1 MRMFLKKHMGR
12 KRKDNG
18 YNKGKFKEFEYF
30 LKGLRAPLFKLFN
43 YKSKY
48 KYDCP
53 ICGYYGPFMDKN
65 NRLRAKCPKCGE
77 LERARMAMLVVNKI
91 YDDAKAAETDVLH
104 ISPENFLRKI
114 FKKKYK
120 TYISSDL
127 YREDVDHQFDIQ
139 SIPYP
144 DNSFDLVFASHVLE
158 YVKNDRQ
165 AIKEIKRVLRP
176 GGLAFLPVPML
187 HKKTIDFEERPPNK
201 RIIRE
206 TGEDYYDR
214 YREVFEEVIVYKP
227 KTFNQRFNLT
237 IDIKEKKQ
245 TNQQEIE
252 YQIPNLLPVCKS

>member
-1 MRMFLKKHMGR
+1 MGK
-12 KRKDNG
+12 KRKDSG
-18 YNKGKFKEFEYF
+18 YNKGGFKEVEYY
-30 LKGLRAPLFKLFN
+30 LKGLRAPIFKLLN
-43 YKSKY
+43 HKSKY

-53 ICGYYGPFMDKN
+53 ICDYHGPFMDKN

-77 LERARMAMLVVNKI
+77 LERARMAMLVVDQI
-91 YDDAKAAETDVLH
+91 FDETKASETDVLH

-120 TYISSDL
+120 SYISSDL

-144 DNSFDLVFASHVLE
+144 DNNFDLVFASHVLE
-158 YVKNDRQ
+158 YVENDRQ

-187 HKKTIDFEERPPNK
+187 HEKTIDFENRPQNK

-206 TGEDYYDR
+206 TGIDYFDR
-214 YREVFEEVIVYKP
+214 YREVFNEVKIYKSDS
-227 KTFNQRFNLT
+227 FDERFNLT
-237 IDIKEKKQ
+237 IDMEDISDSTLEKH
-245 TNQQEIE
+245 N
-252 YQIPNLLPVCKS
+252 YQLPNLLPVCLA

>member
-1 MRMFLKKHMGR
+1 MGR
-12 KRKDNG
+12 KRKDDG
-18 YNKGKFKEFEYF
+18 YNKGKFKEIEYF
-30 LKGLRAPLFKLFN
+30 FKGIRAPIFKLLN
-43 YKSKY
+43 HKSKF

-53 ICGYYGPFMDKN
+53 ICGYHGPFMDKN

-77 LERARMAMLVVNKI
+77 LERARMAMLVVDQI
-91 YDDAKAAETDVLH
+91 FDETKALETDVLH

-120 TYISSDL
+120 SYISSDL

-144 DNSFDLVFASHVLE
+144 DNTFDLVFASHVLE

-187 HKKTIDFEERPPNK
+187 HEKTIDFEKRPPNK

-206 TGEDYYDR
+206 TGIDYFDR
-214 YREVFEEVIVYKP
+214 YREVFNEVKIYKP
-227 KTFNQRFNLT
+227 DSFDERFNLT
-237 IDIKEKKQ
+237 IDMEDISDSTQEKH
-245 TNQQEIE
+245 N
-252 YQIPNLLPVCKS
+252 YQLPNLLPVCLA

>member
-1 MRMFLKKHMGR
+1 MGK
-12 KRKDNG
+12 KRKDDG
-18 YNKGKFKEFEYF
+18 YNKGKFKEVEYF
-30 LKGLRAPLFKLFN
+30 LKGLRAPIFKLLN
-43 YKSKY
+43 HKSKH

-53 ICGYYGPFMDKN
+53 ICGYHGPFMDKN

-77 LERARMAMLVVNKI
+77 LERARMAMLVVNQI
-91 YDDAKAAETDVLH
+91 YDEKKASETDVLH

-120 TYISSDL
+120 SYISSDL

-144 DNSFDLVFASHVLE
+144 DNTFDLVFASHVLE

-187 HKKTIDFEERPPNK
+187 HEKTIDFEKRPPNK

-206 TGEDYYDR
+206 TGIDYFDR
-214 YREVFEEVIVYKP
+214 YREVFNEVKIYKP
-227 KTFNQRFNLT
+227 DSFDERFNLT
-237 IDIKEKKQ
+237 IDMEDVSDSTQEKH
-245 TNQQEIE
+245 N
-252 YQIPNLLPVCKS
+252 YQLPNLLPVCLA

>member
-1 MRMFLKKHMGR
+1 MGKTRKKGTF
-12 KRKDNG
+12 
-18 YNKGKFKEFEYF
+18 NKGKFKQLEYF
-30 LKGLRAPLFKLFN
+30 LKGLRAPIFKLLN
-43 YKSKY
+43 HKSKY

-53 ICGYYGPFMDKN
+53 ICGYNGPFMDKN

-77 LERARMAMLVVNKI
+77 LERARMAMLVVNQI
-91 YDDAKAAETDVLH
+91 YDDKKASETDVLH

-114 FKKKYK
+114 FKEKYK
-120 TYISSDL
+120 SYISSDL

-165 AIKEIKRVLRP
+165 AIQEIKRVLRP

-187 HKKTIDFEERPPNK
+187 HDKTIDFEERPPNK

-206 TGEDYYDR
+206 TGIDYFDR
-214 YREVFEEVIVYKP
+214 YREVFSEVTVYEPGSFDEK
-227 KTFNQRFNLT
+227 FNLT
-237 IDIKEKKQ
+237 IDMQDISDSEKH
-245 TNQQEIE
+245 N
-252 YQIPNLLPVCKS
+252 YQLPNLLPVCLV

>member
-1 MRMFLKKHMGR
+1 MGKTRKKGTF
-12 KRKDNG
+12 
-18 YNKGKFKEFEYF
+18 NKGKFKQLEYF
-30 LKGLRAPLFKLFN
+30 LKGLRAPIFKLLN
-43 YKSKY
+43 HKSKY

-53 ICGYYGPFMDKN
+53 ICGYNGPFMDKN

-77 LERARMAMLVVNKI
+77 LERARMAMLVVNQI
-91 YDDAKAAETDVLH
+91 YDDNKASETDVLH

-114 FKKKYK
+114 FKEKYK
-120 TYISSDL
+120 SYISSDL

-165 AIKEIKRVLRP
+165 AIQEIKRVLRP

-187 HKKTIDFEERPPNK
+187 HDKTIDFEERPPNK

-206 TGEDYYDR
+206 TGIDYFDR
-214 YREVFEEVIVYKP
+214 YREVFSEVTVYEPGSFDEK
-227 KTFNQRFNLT
+227 FNLT
-237 IDIKEKKQ
+237 IDMQDISDSKKH
-245 TNQQEIE
+245 N
-252 YQIPNLLPVCKS
+252 YQLPNLLPVCLV

>member
-1 MRMFLKKHMGR
+1 MGR
-12 KRKDNG
+12 KRKDDG
-18 YNKGKFKEFEYF
+18 YNKGKFKEIEYL
-30 LKGLRAPLFKLFN
+30 LKGLRAPIFKLLN
-43 YKSKY
+43 HKSKY

-53 ICGYYGPFMDKN
+53 ICGYHGPFMDKN

-77 LERARMAMLVVNKI
+77 LERARMAMLVANQI
-91 YDDAKAAETDVLH
+91 YDAKKASETDVLH

-114 FKKKYK
+114 FKEKYK
-120 TYISSDL
+120 SYISSDL

-165 AIKEIKRVLRP
+165 AIQEIKRVLRP

-187 HKKTIDFEERPPNK
+187 HEKTIDFEERPPNK

-206 TGEDYYDR
+206 TGIDYFDR
-214 YREVFEEVIVYKP
+214 YREVFSDVTIYEPSSFDEK
-227 KTFNQRFNLT
+227 FNLT
-237 IDIKEKKQ
+237 IDMQDILESEKQ
-245 TNQQEIE
+245 S
-252 YQIPNLLPVCKS
+252 YQLPNLLPVCSA